1 MPYYILETSY
11 YTNEWVWFKR
21 LGAMAAILIVFF
33 VWDFSDMPP
42 YGQFAVYV
50 GFIFLLT
57 ALFLSPID
65 DIAVDQKYFYHIRTS
80 FLPLFSR
87 TYRYEISKL
96 NTIRCVGVHVP
107 GITMREMTT
116 RRYQGG
122 HTNTIEM
129 SFKDNSYK
137 SLEVGA
143 YKEDIIEILQKVQEL
158 MTPAHPVK
166 A

>member
-1 MPYYILETSY
+1 MPYYILETGY

-21 LGAMAAILIVFF
+21 LGAMTALLIVFF

-87 TYRYEISKL
+87 
-96 NTIRCVGVHVP
+96 
-107 GITMREMTT
+107 
-116 RRYQGG
+116 
-122 HTNTIEM
+122 HTAMKFRSSIPFAVWVFM
-129 SFKDNSYK
+129 F
-137 SLEVGA
+137 
-143 YKEDIIEILQKVQEL
+143 
-158 MTPAHPVK
+158 PVLPCAK
-166 A
+166 